1 MKIILTARAIPLLS
15 TVTKC
20 GGSKQYI
27 IKDRITIYDKAN
39 GKKELLATNDSF
51 LLISDNGD
59 ATSIGGNT
67 ELIWLVSENELFD
80 YLNEMLEETN

>member
-1 MKIILTARAIPLLS
+1 MKIILPARDIPLLS

-20 GGSKQYI
+20 GGSKRYI
-27 IKDRITIYDKAN
+27 IKDRITIYDQTR
-39 GKKELLATNDSF
+39 GKQEILATKDSF

-59 ATSIGGNT
+59 ANSIGGST

-80 YLNEMLEETN
+80 YLSESLGENQ